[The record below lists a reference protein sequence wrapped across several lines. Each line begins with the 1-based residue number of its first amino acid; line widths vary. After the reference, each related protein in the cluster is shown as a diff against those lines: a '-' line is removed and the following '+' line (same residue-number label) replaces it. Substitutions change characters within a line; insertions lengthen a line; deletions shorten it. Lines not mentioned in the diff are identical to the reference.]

1 MSRRRTGFS
10 GGGGDHQMRY
20 DIGALEQR
28 VYGLEQGVA
37 GISSQIGALSSKLD
51 ERGRTQWGVLASI
64 AGVVL
69 TFVIALG
76 GLAYWPIQAQQQDA
90 KLVLARVVEILQ
102 GLPERFVTI
111 RELDA
116 RAGRTQSDLT
126 RLAADLRQIENVTVP
141 RGEHAERWRA
151 LEASDAALQ
160 KQVDD
165 LKRQFGDTFSLRDAL
180 IQMQR
185 RMDNLEERRT
195 SQGATR

>member
-76 GLAYWPIQAQQQDA
+76 GLG
-90 KLVLARVVEILQ
+90 LLADP
-102 GLPERFVTI
+102 GPA
-111 RELDA
+111 A
-116 RAGRTQSDLT
+116 RCKACPG
-126 RLAADLRQIENVTVP
+126 A
-141 RGEHAERWRA
+141 
-151 LEASDAALQ
+151 
-160 KQVDD
+160 
-165 LKRQFGDTFSLRDAL
+165 
-180 IQMQR
+180 R
-185 RMDNLEERRT
+185 R
-195 SQGATR
+195 